1 MVAFA
6 REARRNAC
14 SLLRSIDSKEYI
26 KAVLQAVNVI
36 EDDPDP
42 TRRDPYLSKLKLD
55 ASDADKEVLTCA
67 RAAPSD
73 FIPEQLTLDAL
84 SRRVDSLRSTSVDD
98 SDIDLI
104 NLDLLRRRKEKLEAL
119 CSSRE
124 ISKIYGEHIL
134 SAWRDIFNE
143 ITILI
148 IDLYKLGYKKIPN
161 EITITEFTN
170 FFKQLHDSQLQD
182 ELLSYLEQAVRT
194 INQLNPQNPPLCIAQ
209 RPYSEGFVFFFY
221 SSAQLTEEPTSSGT
235 SRTVIKTYQ
244 GLEEDLFHITIHTGD
259 DPLSRGSDRGKIHT
273 TRNAPIDA
281 RAKFNRRVN
290 LYPILLAAHTPT
302 PNNPGRLVQ
311 LIPYYPPAV
320 VNNAFVRKCIPFI
333 LGSINEF
340 LYLAQMRKHLTLSGF
355 TSFIPHR
362 RLPVPIHIR
371 VMRPP
376 PRQTQASA
384 SASASAFAPAP
395 ASAPAPVLA
404 MMASPTPTPRNL
416 AVMASPAPRNLAVLA
431 SHPPRSTPAPACI
444 AWPGAPACVSA
455 PAPTAKSAT
464 AKGKTSSSASTSAAR
479 EKPANP
485 FNALENEGEEDDDDD
500 EDDDD

>member
-26 KAVLQAVNVI
+26 EAVLQAVNVI

-161 EITITEFTN
+161 EITITEFTH
-170 FFKQLHDSQLQD
+170 FFKQLRDSQLQD

-194 INQLNPQNPPLCIAQ
+194 INQLNPQNPPLCVAQ

-259 DPLSRGSDRGKIHT
+259 DPLSRGSERGKIHT

-290 LYPILLAAHTPT
+290 LYPILLAAHTPNPN

-340 LYLAQMRKHLTLSGF
+340 LYLAQMRQNLTLLGY

-362 RLPVPIHIR
+362 RLPVPIHMR

-395 ASAPAPVLA
+395 ASAPAP
-404 MMASPTPTPRNL
+404 
-416 AVMASPAPRNLAVLA
+416 
-431 SHPPRSTPAPACI
+431 
-444 AWPGAPACVSA
+444 
-455 PAPTAKSAT
+455 TAKSAT

-479 EKPANP
+479 AKPANL
-485 FNALENEGEEDDDDD
+485 FNALENEGEDDD
-500 EDDDD
+500 EDDDDDDD